1 MSGAR
6 YVIQPITSD
15 HVIRYTFWKIKI
27 KREDSSNI
35 HGAVQCSAEQCRA
48 LGWYLSCFVYQ
59 VYEQYD
65 GHL

>member
-35 HGAVQCSAEQCRA
+35 HGAVQCSAVQSARLVPVLFC
-48 LGWYLSCFVYQ
+48 LSSI
-59 VYEQYD
+59 
-65 GHL
+65 